1 MLKLPL
7 KHKDTSPRGITQFLR
22 YLLNLKDI
30 QRGKNRKCKFLINYN
45 FEVPHVCIRVKL
57 SVGNSGK

>member
-1 MLKLPL
+1 MRKLPL

-30 QRGKNRKCKFLINYN
+30 QRGKQNKIIKSSSPRWIFVEEFKW
-45 FEVPHVCIRVKL
+45 VKL
-57 SVGNSGK
+57 ENYPTG